1 MELHAVHVIHPMG
14 ERHHGTLSVA
24 GRHFETIGNPIPVH
38 YPRMIPSDRYPVGQ
52 TAENTG
58 TGKELHRRT
67 DAVPNLWRIPERR
80 AENLRDGMMTETHPS
95 MGRTGAHRSIKESSF
110 PASEG
115 VPGPGDTIIRS
126 YAAGSVSPS
135 RSFFTTCTFP
145 AEPHSSRSMCTRLK
159 VNES

>member
-80 AENLRDGMMTETHPS
+80 AENLRDGMMTETHPQQ
-95 MGRTGAHRSIKESSF
+95 GARSEEHT
-110 PASEG
+110 SE
-115 VPGPGDTIIRS
+115 
-126 YAAGSVSPS
+126 
-135 RSFFTTCTFP
+135 
-145 AEPHSSRSMCTRLK
+145 L
-159 VNES
+159 